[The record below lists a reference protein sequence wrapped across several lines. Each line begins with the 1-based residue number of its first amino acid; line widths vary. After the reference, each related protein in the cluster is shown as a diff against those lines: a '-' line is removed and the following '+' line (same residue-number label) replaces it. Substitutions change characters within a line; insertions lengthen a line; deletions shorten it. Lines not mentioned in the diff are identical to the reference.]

1 MSHLVLVSEVMT
13 HDPVAV
19 GSSVNEGSDEER
31 PLLMNDEEAGHSTS
45 TSQREDTKL
54 TTNYILVPDQKV
66 PAQVS

>member
-13 HDPVAV
+13 LDPVAV
-19 GSSVNEGSDEER
+19 ESSVNEGSDEER
-31 PLLMNDEEAGHSTS
+31 PLLMNDEAGGSTS

-54 TTNYILVPDQKV
+54 TANYSLVPDQIL